1 MTRILELA
9 CIAAIVALAF
19 FLRTQEIAAF
29 RLSPDDGQYMHS
41 ARLHELER
49 GGSLATWI
57 AEDREWF
64 GELVEDWGRYDD
76 RTTYQHSYLHQFV
89 FRYLYRFGL
98 ARIDALR
105 LGTALV
111 GTLACLVLVWLY
123 RRCAPERRWV
133 GLIAAL
139 FVAVGLLH
147 VFFARTGWGET
158 GAATFLLVWIGLV
171 WRLFTQVREEETGKL
186 IRTGLAL
193 AAVSLLAMGYHEMT
207 SAYVVCSTLIVLL
220 LVAWR
225 TPIDPE
231 SWRERGFLARV
242 LRSKRVWTYVAAC
255 VPAGAYTLLLYLY
268 SEFAQK
274 RWFTSSE
281 GLYKYT
287 WLEMRRV
294 TLQRWASV
302 THFDR
307 LISLPILALAL
318 FGAWQL
324 LRGSA
329 RERAWGRYLTAWV
342 LVPFAMYFFVFN
354 DPSLE
359 RVYLPILLVLFAL
372 AAEGLWGLFAR
383 ARALPVRV
391 VLAAGSLALVA
402 WLTLTTRDTVFGVP
416 SARFFQAG
424 IYVGQPDARYVDRP
438 WIEYL
443 DDHAIRDEIG
453 VYPAKDPLFVAL
465 DAGFQARLFSFNEP
479 LATWTPYL
487 LGVQRL
493 MKRESRCVED
503 GGRYR
508 LLVGDRAGKVGL
520 YALVRAEQ

>member
-19 FLRTQEIAAF
+19 FLRTQEIGAY

-57 AEDREWF
+57 AEDREWI

-105 LGTALV
+105 LSSALG

-123 RRCAPERRWV
+123 RRFAPQRRWV
-133 GLIAAL
+133 GVLAAL
-139 FVAVGLLH
+139 LVAVGLMH

-158 GAATFLLVWIGLV
+158 GTATFLLVWIGLV
-171 WRLFTQVREEETGKL
+171 WRHFTQLCEDEPGRLGKSA
-186 IRTGLAL
+186 LAL
-193 AAVSLLAMGYHEMT
+193 CAVSLLAMGYHEMT
-207 SAYVVCSTLIVLL
+207 SAYIVCGTLIVLL

-225 TPIDPE
+225 TPVDPE
-231 SWRERGFLARV
+231 SWRELGFVARA
-242 LRSKRVWTYVAAC
+242 LRSRRVWTYVLAC
-255 VPAGAYTLLLYLY
+255 VPAGLYTLALLLY

-274 RWFTSSE
+274 RWFASSKE
-281 GLYKYT
+281 LLGYEWGPL
-287 WLEMRRV
+287 RIA
-294 TLQRWASV
+294 TLQRWWRWDLV
-302 THFDR
+302 HW
-307 LISLPILALAL
+307 ISIPILALAA
-318 FGAWQL
+318 FGAWR
-324 LRGSA
+324 LRA
-329 RERAWGRYLTAWV
+329 RDRAWGRYLVAWA
-342 LVPFAMYFFVFN
+342 LVPFCMYFLVFN
-354 DPSLE
+354 DPTLE
-359 RVYLPILLVLFAL
+359 RVYLPVLLVLFAL
-372 AAEGLWGLFAR
+372 AAEGIAALFAH
-383 ARALPVRV
+383 ARSLPLRFALGAAT
-391 VLAAGSLALVA
+391 LAFVA
-402 WLTLTTRDTVFGVP
+402 WLGATSWDTVLGGP
-416 SARFFQAG
+416 GTRFFQPG
-424 IYVGQPDARYVDRP
+424 IYIGQPDSRYVDRP

-443 DDHAIRDEIG
+443 EDHAIRDELG
-453 VYPAKDPLFVAL
+453 VWPAKDPLFVAL

-479 LATWTPYL
+479 LTTWTPYL
-487 LGVQRL
+487 LAVQRSML
-493 MKRESRCVED
+493 GARQRVED

-508 LLVGDRAGKVGL
+508 LLVSDRVGKVGL